1 MRDSPPKEPIFSHDF
16 SPRPWSKVGADLG
29 YFDNRTF
36 LVMVDYYS
44 NYIEISKLQ
53 SQTAVCVIKEI
64 QGIFARHGVPN
75 QLVTDNGPQ
84 FSNAEFSL
92 FVKKWS
98 FQHITSS
105 PHYPRSNGKV
115 ENAVRTIKRLFSKC
129 KVSGESEFM
138 ALLNW
143 RNTPT
148 EGMETSPS
156 QRLMGRR
163 CKTVIP
169 CLPTLLE
176 PRYSTRTDEQNMKR
190 RKAKQA
196 YYYNRNSRKRVP
208 IVPGEMVR
216 MRLPNQKE
224 WSAGRCIE
232 EVAPRSYNVQVGD
245 SLYRRNRNQLFATKE
260 NFSDEGVTSD
270 TGEMSVEES
279 SENRQKGEESPVVDN
294 IPFSVPEKPV
304 LRRSTRI
311 SRPPKRYGQDI

>member
-1 MRDSPPKEPIFSHDF
+1 MPDLVRPYFNYRDELHAEDGLVFKGSRIIVPKSLRRKMLEITHQGHVGLEGCLRRMREALFWPGMTSEMKTVVQQCDACLSVRDSPPKEPILSHDF
-16 SPRPWSKVGADLG
+16 APRPWSKVGADLC

-36 LVMVDYYS
+36 LVVVDYYS

-64 QGIFARHGVPN
+64 QGIFARHGVPD

-196 YYYNRNSRKRVP
+196 YYYNRNSRKEFP
-208 IVPGEMVR
+208 
-216 MRLPNQKE
+216 
-224 WSAGRCIE
+224 
-232 EVAPRSYNVQVGD
+232 
-245 SLYRRNRNQLFATKE
+245 
-260 NFSDEGVTSD
+260 
-270 TGEMSVEES
+270 
-279 SENRQKGEESPVVDN
+279 
-294 IPFSVPEKPV
+294 
-304 LRRSTRI
+304 
-311 SRPPKRYGQDI
+311 